1 MADHKVS
8 IEIPKEIEVGN
19 ADLKIRVKSGGERF
33 GTLTI
38 SKGTIDW
45 RPRNAKRGK
54 GSHIQL
60 SWSEFDQTM
69 KNR

>member
-8 IEIPKEIEVGN
+8 LEIPQEIEVGG
-19 ADLKIRVKSGGERF
+19 ADLKIRVKSDGGRF
-33 GTLTI
+33 GILTV
-38 SKGTIDW
+38 SKGGIDW
-45 RPRNAKRGK
+45 KPRFAKRGK